1 MDSPDYDRLR
11 KVSPSG
17 TIKEFMGFGKDWIHK
32 LNYYNYFT
40 EIEEHFV
47 RRRGKHL
54 LVSPMDWH
62 LIASWR
68 NAGVPLNVALR
79 GIDIAMDGYYARQTR
94 GASKINSLCYCHDA
108 VMEAYAGYLES
119 RVGEAAPEAGSGT
132 DAADPAASKEDD
144 LGKDVILTF
153 ISEKISEIESLLT
166 KQNERRAPE
175 NIERALARLREISL
189 DVQSGSRPDTEALER
204 DLGILDSLICEE
216 LMSWLNA
223 EEKGIWEQEAKNDKI
238 LKIYKKQLPKESYE
252 KMRGN
257 FFRDKT
263 RKKFHVGELSLFRI

>member
-1 MDSPDYDRLR
+1 
-11 KVSPSG
+11 V
-17 TIKEFMGFGKDWIHK
+17 E
-32 LNYYNYFT
+32 NYYNFFT

-47 RRRGKHL
+47 RRRGKHI

-94 GASKINSLCYCHDA
+94 GVSKVNSLCYCHDA

-119 RVGEAAPEAGSGT
+119 RVGEAATESGGETGAGDSS
-132 DAADPAASKEDD
+132 DSKEEEF
-144 LGKDVILTF
+144 GKDALLTF
-153 ISEKISEIESLLT
+153 LSEKISEIESLLT
-166 KQNERRAPE
+166 KQSECRPQDGLA
-175 NIERALARLREISL
+175 RALARLREITLDAQSASSL
-189 DVQSGSRPDTEALER
+189 DAEALER
-204 DLGILDSLICEE
+204 DLGILDTLLCEE
-216 LMSWLNA
+216 LWTWLS
-223 EEKGIWEQEAKNDKI
+223 EEDKEAWEQEAKKDKI
-238 LKIYKKQLPKESYE
+238 LKVYKKQLPKESYE
-252 KMRGN
+252 KMRVN